1 MNFNG
6 NFKTIQD
13 FHTFTTNALKPHYE
27 SMPQWFKVQV
37 DTIHERYDE
46 LKTIHYEHE
55 RNKTDK
61 KGAKKNMEEWSCAAD
76 ALIRKIYYTLKGDG
90 NREVLNAYFEKTS
103 PSKIKKLSER
113 IGCVNRLIE
122 ISQHE
127 KRDELEEF
135 MDRLRDIQLNAGELM
150 SMKSKTKMIKKA
162 STKTAKGSRDSWFM
176 QYKKLKA
183 SMKAFFYDT
192 EIDYREFFLE
202 AHPTKRQQ
210 ISPAQDKNEKK
221 KNETPEIP
229 VKKEME
235 APVENPMDNMEQDT
249 QVTPQA

>member
-183 SMKAFFYDT
+183 SMKAFSMIRKLIT
-192 EIDYREFFLE
+192 ENFSLKLILQKDSRFHLLRIRMRRRKTKLPKFL
-202 AHPTKRQQ
+202 
-210 ISPAQDKNEKK
+210 
-221 KNETPEIP
+221 
-229 VKKEME
+229 
-235 APVENPMDNMEQDT
+235 
-249 QVTPQA
+249 